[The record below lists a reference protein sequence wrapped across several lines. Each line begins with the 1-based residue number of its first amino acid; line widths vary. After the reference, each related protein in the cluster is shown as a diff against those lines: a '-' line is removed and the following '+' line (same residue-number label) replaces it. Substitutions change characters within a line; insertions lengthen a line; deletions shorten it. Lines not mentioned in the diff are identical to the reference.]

1 MGRCVVPIRTFLG
14 NRLFEANVINAMWLA
29 FGGVCDEL
37 GLVKTVDDPATKL
50 VAETIIDLA
59 QRGIHDPDL
68 LRTMACSELGR
79 D

>member
-1 MGRCVVPIRTFLG
+1 
-14 NRLFEANVINAMWLA
+14 
-29 FGGVCDEL
+29 VCDQL

-68 LRTMACSELGR
+68 LRTMACSEFGR